1 MMAHPPTGRSSAVS
15 RHEIAVPHQEFSVV
29 FAVRRAARGVVPP
42 VLIQAAPG
50 ACFQGKSFQGKS
62 FQGKSVTL
70 PARRGGEES

>member
-1 MMAHPPTGRSSAVS
+1 LCR
-15 RHEIAVPHQEFSVV
+15 
-29 FAVRRAARGVVPP
+29 P

-50 ACFQGKSFQGKS
+50 ACFQGKSFQGKSFQGKS

>member
-1 MMAHPPTGRSSAVS
+1 MRLQCRIRNLALYLRS
-15 RHEIAVPHQEFSVV
+15 
-29 FAVRRAARGVVPP
+29 AARLVVLCRP

-50 ACFQGKSFQGKS
+50 ACFQGKSFQGKSFQGKS

>member
-1 MMAHPPTGRSSAVS
+1 LCR
-15 RHEIAVPHQEFSVV
+15 
-29 FAVRRAARGVVPP
+29 P

>member
-1 MMAHPPTGRSSAVS
+1 MRLQCRIRNLALYLRS
-15 RHEIAVPHQEFSVV
+15 
-29 FAVRRAARGVVPP
+29 AARLVVLCRP

-50 ACFQGKSFQGKS
+50 ACFQGKS